1 MSKRVFNFNPGPA
14 TLPFSVIQN
23 ASQAV
28 LEYDNQGMSL
38 IEMSHRSKQY
48 EKINAEAE
56 ADMKA
61 IMGLDDNYRVLFMGG
76 GASLQFSMIPMNFL
90 TEGKTADYINT
101 GEWATRAIKEAKKIG
116 NINVV
121 ASSED
126 RKFAYI
132 PKNVSFTKDAAYAH
146 ITTNNTIYGTQWQY
160 IPEVGDVPLVADMS
174 SDILSKR
181 IDFKKFSL
189 IYAGAQK
196 NLGPS
201 GVTVAVIKKDLLNG
215 IPENL
220 PITLNYKTHEKNNSL
235 YNTPPVFPVY
245 VVGQVLKW
253 ILEQGG
259 LEAIEKV
266 NRAKADLLYGTL
278 DSLNDFY
285 SPNVDKD
292 SRSWMNITFRLK
304 NEELEAKFISEAK
317 ENDLIGLKGH
327 RSAGGIRASTYN
339 ALPLEGVERLVDFM
353 KKFKQSN

>member
-56 ADMKA
+56 DDMKK
-61 IMGLDDNYRVLFMGG
+61 IMGLGDDYKVIFMGG
-76 GASLQFSMIPMNFL
+76 GASLQFTMIPMNML

-101 GEWATRAIKEAKKIG
+101 GEWSTRAIKEAKKVG
-116 NINVV
+116 NVNVA

-126 RKFAYI
+126 RNFAYI
-132 PKNVSFTKDAAYAH
+132 PKNLALTPDSAYVH
-146 ITTNNTIYGTQWQY
+146 ITTNNTIFGTQWQH
-160 IPEVGDVPLVADMS
+160 IPEVGNAPLFADMS
-174 SDILSKR
+174 SDILSTR
-181 IDFKKFSL
+181 LDFKKFSL

-196 NLGPS
+196 NLGPA
-201 GVTVAVIKKDLLNG
+201 GVTIVVIKKDLLG
-215 IPENL
+215 RIPENL
-220 PITLNYKTHEKNNSL
+220 PITLNYKTHEKNSSL
-235 YNTPPVFPVY
+235 YNTPPVFSVY

-259 LEAIEKV
+259 LEAVEKV

-292 SRSWMNITFRLK
+292 SRSWMNVTFRLK
-304 NEELEAKFISEAK
+304 NEELEAKFIAEAK

-327 RSAGGIRASTYN
+327 RSAGGVRASTYN
-339 ALPLEGVERLVDFM
+339 ALPLEGVEKLVDFM
-353 KKFKQSN
+353 KKFKQNN